1 MSGLTVVDCPA
12 VDCVAKG
19 ALEVSDVWA
28 TDSDFNELTFIDKNL
43 EIVPT
48 TCTENLSSKCC
59 FKPIAVCGFTNETLV
74 VEEGEFG

>member
-1 MSGLTVVDCPA
+1 VSGLTVVDCPA

-19 ALEVSDVWA
+19 PLEVSDVGA
-28 TDSDFNELTFIDKNL
+28 TDSDFNELALIDKNF

-48 TCTENLSSKCC
+48 SCTENLSSKCC
-59 FKPIAVCGFTNETLV
+59 FKPIAVSGFTNERLV

>member
-19 ALEVSDVWA
+19 PLEVSDVRA
-28 TDSDFNELTFIDKNL
+28 TYSDFNKLTLIDKNL
-43 EIVPT
+43 EIIPT

-59 FKPIAVCGFTNETLV
+59 FKPIAVGGFTNEALV